1 MSSPKEKSKK
11 GFSILAVSRR
21 KKSKEKSARDSP
33 DSSSIGSREFS
44 GTEIPPD
51 QVSVSS
57 SSAAVTVASE
67 EHEKMA
73 AEVADLARQLQEAQD
88 EADSLRGTNAMERE
102 KIAEFEIRLR
112 ETEDEA
118 QKWKEKATKYENVSA
133 DLDDESFDAAH
144 EFQLKRELEKLQGEL
159 GTHEKLNEELMEAKQ
174 NLSELRAHC
183 EELEL
188 QQSRKT
194 TRTDIE
200 RIRSEKSTREEVDR
214 LHKELRQMERTFKSQ
229 SYLVEAQLKISK
241 DSLLRAG
248 EKTQAL
254 QRRMDLLDKEK
265 MDLKLENQKLN
276 RKLEKMDSY
285 EVKKRAQLEAETQ
298 ELQIANLKRKT
309 AKLEKRLSM
318 SITNLDQINE
328 TGLPSPTSSALSS
341 GTTSPISMTLGEARI
356 YSLEKEVNELEKRNT
371 ALANESET
379 FKDMLAKAEQNSVLL
394 TSQLKD
400 LQNSLSEGKK
410 DLEEATSKL
419 TEYKSTA
426 LPLNDAVE
434 GSEQDLQ
441 QQVTKLSKALE
452 LRDTEA
458 RVRIHEIK
466 ELNKQVE
473 QLEMDKLRAEL
484 GEDVDGEQ
492 EGEEE
497 EGEGDLT
504 DTEEDN
510 VAISN
515 AKSSADTEIRNLRER
530 LESLQNELQTVSEN
544 NEQLKAELAKQKT
557 ETVSNTKASDDE
569 ENHNLRERLDS
580 LQGEL
585 QFVSK
590 NNEQLKAELVK
601 QKTETEIFM
610 QSIESELSDV
620 AAAEVEESREQR
632 LEKRNEELK
641 TKLREQQ
648 EMYNDTIR
656 EIARL
661 KSIIAQQVWPVFLF
675 KSCTIHLKI
684 TIIIII
690 AL

>member
-11 GFSILAVSRR
+11 GFSILSVSRR
-21 KKSKEKSARDSP
+21 KKNKEKSTRDSP

-51 QVSVSS
+51 QISVSS
-57 SSAAVTVASE
+57 TSAAIVVASE

-73 AEVADLARQLQEAQD
+73 AEVADLMRQLQEAQD
-88 EADSLRGTNAMERE
+88 EADSLRGTNTVERE
-102 KIAEFEIRLR
+102 KIAELGIRLQ
-112 ETEDEA
+112 ESEDEA
-118 QKWKEKATKYENVSA
+118 QKWKEKAAQYENVSH

-144 EFQLKRELEKLQGEL
+144 EFQLKHELEKLRGEL
-159 GTHEKLNEELMEAKQ
+159 GTLEQLKEELVETKR

-188 QQSRKT
+188 QQSRKA

-200 RIRSEKSTREEVDR
+200 RIRSEKSTREEVER
-214 LHKELRQMERTFKSQ
+214 LHKELRQVERTFKSQ
-229 SYLVEAQLKISK
+229 SSLMEAQLKVSK

-248 EKTQAL
+248 EKTQAI

-318 SITNLDQINE
+318 SITNLDQIHE
-328 TGLPSPTSSALSS
+328 TGISSPTSSAITS
-341 GTTSPISMTLGEARI
+341 GTTSPVSITLGEARI

-371 ALANESET
+371 TLVNDSET
-379 FKDMLAKAEQNSVLL
+379 LKDMLAKAEQNAVLL

-400 LQNSLSEGKK
+400 LQNSLSEGEK

-419 TEYKSTA
+419 TEYKTND
-426 LPLNDAVE
+426 LPLNDVVE
-434 GSEQDLQ
+434 GSEHDLQ
-441 QQVTKLSKALE
+441 QQVIKFNKALE

-466 ELNKQVE
+466 ELKKQVE
-473 QLEMDKLRAEL
+473 QLEMDKLRVEL
-484 GEDVDGEQ
+484 GEDVDGE
-492 EGEEE
+492 EE
-497 EGEGDLT
+497 DLT

-515 AKSSADTEIRNLRER
+515 AKDSDDMEICNLREK
-530 LESLQNELQTVSEN
+530 LESLQNEFQIISEN
-544 NEQLKAELAKQKT
+544 NKQLKAELAMQTT
-557 ETVSNTKASDDE
+557 ETVLNTKASNDK
-569 ENHNLRERLDS
+569 ENQILEKLDS

-585 QFVSK
+585 QSVSK

-601 QKTETEIFM
+601 QKTEAEIFI

-620 AAAEVEESREQR
+620 AATEAEETKEQK

-641 TKLREQQ
+641 KKLCEKQ

-656 EIARL
+656 EITRL
-661 KSIIAQQVWPVFLF
+661 KSIIAQQVWTSIYF
-675 KSCTIHLKI
+675 
-684 TIIIII
+684 
-690 AL
+690 